1 MTLTIREHVMPLIE
15 EEAQQ
20 LLRLRPRQAE
30 IIRLAMEDFRTLYA
44 ERVFEDIPQLL
55 TFCAE
60 VDQMP
65 SVRDLPP
72 DLVEPVRDCRR
83 RIVATVAREYVRQ
96 RRLTMNDIDP
106 DREMRRRTRRRNQDR
121 RERNAEELRGA
132 LEDYI
137 SLAAQVGE
145 HEVLQV
151 LISAGVISEDEI
163 PRAVRIL
170 RSYLGRSAR
179 QPGTGGDD
187 IDILGH
193 DEEILERQTVR
204 RVMQRMIRKRIYD
217 VFLAQGGD
225 TLEDHERLRRGVGG
239 EAEGVMRNMA
249 QRANVPFS
257 RHQDLFNER
266 RTFFEQAANLPLLP
280 CFVRTIQ
287 HQGRLHPLG
296 SWRQRINVTEALR
309 QRHVYPAPE
318 PGGGKT
324 FIPLWLFELIN
335 EQRRMNNQPRG
346 KMLYVSP
353 KMVLDDLPNRVRPNT
368 VQGPPNHCYYVP
380 GLEPTVGVVQG
391 GMTIEQMNAALANE
405 VVFWPYSMLHATRDD
420 ESLYERI
427 ISYRDPQTG
436 VPFTQVV
443 FDEAQLLKGNG
454 EWNRIGWEIVHRTE
468 GLYDQGNV
476 MFMSGTPATNHL
488 GDLRNV
494 AEILEPRTEGQENV
508 RGRRN
513 RNGERS
519 LHPAVMRNMLERVII
534 LDDPEEWERFV
545 TVCDYDLYDEEY
557 QFLRTIINDETMHA
571 KQKIDACLLA
581 IRCPQLMSNTPNMR
595 SGLFDYMTIQLNDDL
610 TQKNTVLVG
619 EFMRSQAVLRER
631 DQQSNDNGDSLEE
644 DEEGLYFYA
653 RLQEY
658 CERWSSEHGN
668 IPVHLHVIH
677 GNTSE
682 RDRQTAFAQ
691 AAESDSS
698 GTSKTVI
705 FAYSSCLDLGKD
717 LRYIRR
723 MISLEWPYNSPQA
736 QQLLKRSLRAGNT
749 DIHMTVF
756 YARRTIEEGIFHY
769 AQDKYRDVRAC
780 LYGQGGITDAEI
792 RRLSQQEGNDEAPD
806 IRILSQLDSPEQREE
821 RIQRWLQN
829 RGMRG
834 YRDFWMRHRDAFRQR
849 LETADAS
856 GTGDRTRYTASLVAA
871 LEQAGVIEGNNYLH
885 AHSKGLSLDRM
896 LHRVAPREE
905 RNILNIDAVEY
916 MLEEGRA
923 AYRREGNRGEPRV
936 VAGSIAEIG
945 KLVADRV
952 ITRHSIDAVVLD
964 ELDYARSIL
973 PPEGEARMSQRARAI
988 RGALHALRD
997 GGTMVINIPRDGC
1010 TQEEFERFC
1019 TQTLPAFGCTVVRQ
1033 WTGEG
1038 RSTDNEGD
1046 APFRIFTVVARKTA
1060 RRTKD
1065 EVIGA
1070 LSNDSLQFTHSGR
1083 WGETREATRLQN
1095 EKRKRKLPSLIH
1107 TKFQLGRNILD
1118 SDLASPQRAQQIVHL
1133 RALEEAAQ
1141 VVRSYAANTRDFAA
1155 LSAEQRAEIAEWGVQ
1170 FLPQL
1175 STTARRPAFRLA
1187 AFPDRIFFPYD
1198 RQWEAPEA

>member
-1 MTLTIREHVMPLIE
+1 MNLSIRDHVMSFVE

-20 LLRLRPRQAE
+20 LIRQRPRQAE
-30 IIRLAMEDFRTLYA
+30 IIRLAVEDFRILYL

-55 TFCAE
+55 HFCTE

-65 SVRDLPP
+65 SMRELPP
-72 DLVEPVRDCRR
+72 ELVEPVLACRK
-83 RIVATVAREYVRQ
+83 RIVATVAREYVR
-96 RRLTMNDIDP
+96 RRGLTMNDIDP
-106 DREMRRRTRRRNQDR
+106 DREMRRRTRRRRQNR
-121 RERNAEELRGA
+121 RERNAAELREA

-137 SLAAQVGE
+137 SLAAQAGE

-151 LISAGVISEDEI
+151 LIAAGVISEDEI

-179 QPGTGGDD
+179 SSPSGGNDD
-187 IDILGH
+187 IDILNH
-193 DEEILERQTVR
+193 DTEILERQTIR

-225 TLEDHERLRRGVGG
+225 TLEHHERVKKNSGN
-239 EAEGVMRNMA
+239 EAEGVMREMA
-249 QRANVPFS
+249 RRANVPFS

-266 RTFFEQAANLPLLP
+266 KTFFEQAANLPLLP

-287 HQGRLHPLG
+287 HQGKLHPLG
-296 SWRQRINVTEALR
+296 SWRQRINVAEALR
-309 QRHVYPAPE
+309 QRHIYPAPE

-353 KMVLDDLPNRVRPNT
+353 KMVLDDLPNRVRPGV

-380 GLEPTVGVVQG
+380 GEEPPTGVVEG
-391 GMTIEQMNAALANE
+391 GMTCEKIDTELSND
-405 VVFWPYSMLHATRDD
+405 VVFWPYSMLHARR
-420 ESLYERI
+420 ENENLYRRI
-427 ISYRDPQTG
+427 INHRDPQTG
-436 VPFTQVV
+436 VPFTLVV

-454 EWNRIGWEIVHRTE
+454 AWHRIAWEIVHQTPN
-468 GLYDQGNV
+468 LYDQGNV

-494 AEILEPRTEGQENV
+494 AEILEPRTEGQEST
-508 RGRRN
+508 RGNRRRN
-513 RNGERS
+513 GQNS

-581 IRCPQLMSNTPNMR
+581 IRCPQLMSNNPNMR
-595 SGLFDYMTIQLNDDL
+595 SGLFDYMTIQLHDDL
-610 TQKNTVLVG
+610 SQKNTVLVG

-631 DQQSNDNGDSLEE
+631 DRRQEDNGDDLES
-644 DEEGLYFYA
+644 DEEGLYFCS

-658 CERWSSEHGN
+658 CERWSREHNN
-668 IPVHLHVIH
+668 IPVHLLTIH
-677 GNTSE
+677 GKTSE
-682 RDRQTAFAQ
+682 RDRQAAFAQ
-691 AAESDSS
+691 AAESEGT

-705 FAYSSCLDLGKD
+705 FAHSSCLDLGKD

-756 YARRTIEEGIFHY
+756 YARQTIEEGIFHY

-792 RRLSQQEGNDEAPD
+792 RRLSDQDGNSDTPD
-806 IRILSQLDSPEQREE
+806 VRILSQLDSPEQMEE

-834 YRDFWMRHRDAFRQR
+834 YRDFWSRHKDAFRQR
-849 LETADAS
+849 LKTVDSS
-856 GTGDRTRYTASLVAA
+856 GTGDRTRYTASLISA
-871 LEQAGVIEGNNYLH
+871 LEQADVLEGSNYLH
-885 AHSKGLSLDRM
+885 VHSKGLSLDRM
-896 LHRVAPREE
+896 LRRIAPNTQRS
-905 RNILNIDAVEY
+905 ILNMDADEY

-923 AYRREGNRGEPRV
+923 AYRKEGNRDEPRIV
-936 VAGSIAEIG
+936 TGSIADVG
-945 KLVADRV
+945 NLVADRV
-952 ITRHSIDAVVLD
+952 IRKNSMDAVVLD
-964 ELDYARSIL
+964 ELDYARANI
-973 PPEGEARMSQRARAI
+973 PPAGEVQMSQRARSI

-997 GGTMVINIPRDGC
+997 EGTLIINIPRDAC

-1019 TQTLPAFGCTVVRQ
+1019 DQTLPAFGCTVRRQ
-1033 WTGEG
+1033 WTGIG

-1046 APFRIFTVVARKTA
+1046 SPFRIFTVVAQKSGK
-1060 RRTKD
+1060 RTKS
-1065 EVIGA
+1065 EVIDN
-1070 LSNDSLQFTHSGR
+1070 LSNDSLQFTHVSR
-1083 WGETREATRLQN
+1083 WEENRETSRLKN
-1095 EKRKRKLPSLIH
+1095 EKKRKKFPSLIH
-1107 TKFQLGRNILD
+1107 TQFSLGRNTLNCNTG
-1118 SDLASPQRAQQIVHL
+1118 LPERAQQIVHL
-1133 RALEEAAQ
+1133 RALEEATQ
-1141 VVRSYAANTRDFAA
+1141 VVRSYAVNTREFAA
-1155 LSAEQRAEIAEWGVQ
+1155 LKAI
-1170 FLPQL
+1170 
-1175 STTARRPAFRLA
+1175 
-1187 AFPDRIFFPYD
+1187 PYCS
-1198 RQWEAPEA
+1198 